1 MLFEQMFERLVMSRN
16 YGASSK
22 SLAHVSTDTDGA
34 PNWFSWRG
42 RRYVVLAILFSWLE
56 AAPWWRTR
64 QTREWQVWRIE
75 ATDQTTQTNSGARD
89 MNTPYSGA
97 RDMNTPYSGARDMNT
112 PYSGVYDIATSDQR
126 WFIRRVMD

>member
-1 MLFEQMFERLVMSRN
+1 MLFEQMFERLDMSRN

-22 SLAHVSTDTDGA
+22 SLAYVSTNADGA

-64 QTREWQVWRIE
+64 QSREWQVWRIE
-75 ATDQTTQTNSGARD
+75 AADQAMQNNSGARD
-89 MNTPYSGA
+89 MDTPYSGA
-97 RDMNTPYSGARDMNT
+97 CDMDT

>member
-22 SLAHVSTDTDGA
+22 SLAYVSTDTDGA

-56 AAPWWRTR
+56 SAPWWRTR

-75 ATDQTTQTNSGARD
+75 AADQAAQNNSTTQN
-89 MNTPYSGA
+89 
-97 RDMNTPYSGARDMNT
+97 
-112 PYSGVYDIATSDQR
+112 SGVYDIATSDQR

>member
-1 MLFEQMFERLVMSRN
+1 MSRN

-22 SLAHVSTDTDGA
+22 SLAYVNTDTDGA

-56 AAPWWRTR
+56 SAPWWRTR

-75 ATDQTTQTNSGARD
+75 AADQAAQKNSGACEE
-89 MNTPYSGA
+89 TPNSGA
-97 RDMNTPYSGARDMNT
+97 CDMDT
-112 PYSGVYDIATSDQR
+112 PYSGVYDLATSDQR

>member
-16 YGASSK
+16 YSASSK

-56 AAPWWRTR
+56 SAPWWRTR

-75 ATDQTTQTNSGARD
+75 AVDQNNSGACD
-89 MNTPYSGA
+89 METSN
-97 RDMNTPYSGARDMNT
+97 
-112 PYSGVYDIATSDQR
+112 SGVYDIANSDQR

>member
-22 SLAHVSTDTDGA
+22 SLAYVSTDTDGA

-64 QTREWQVWRIE
+64 QSREWQVWRIE
-75 ATDQTTQTNSGARD
+75 AADQAMQNNSGARD
-89 MNTPYSGA
+89 MDTP
-97 RDMNTPYSGARDMNT
+97 N
-112 PYSGVYDIATSDQR
+112 SGVYDIATSDQR

>member
-1 MLFEQMFERLVMSRN
+1 MLFEQMFERLDMSRN

-22 SLAHVSTDTDGA
+22 SLAHVNTDTDGA

-75 ATDQTTQTNSGARD
+75 AADQAVQNNSGASGRCMPNSDVSD
-89 MNTPYSGA
+89 MNTP
-97 RDMNTPYSGARDMNT
+97 N
-112 PYSGVYDIATSDQR
+112 SGVYDIANSDQR

>member
-1 MLFEQMFERLVMSRN
+1 MSRN

-22 SLAHVSTDTDGA
+22 SLAYVSTNTDGA

-56 AAPWWRTR
+56 SAPWWRTR

-75 ATDQTTQTNSGARD
+75 ATDQAAQSACD
-89 MNTPYSGA
+89 M
-97 RDMNTPYSGARDMNT
+97 DT
-112 PYSGVYDIATSDQR
+112 PYSGVYDLATSDQR

>member
-1 MLFEQMFERLVMSRN
+1 MFERLVMSRN

-22 SLAHVSTDTDGA
+22 SLVYVNTDTDGA

-56 AAPWWRTR
+56 SAPWWRTR

-75 ATDQTTQTNSGARD
+75 AADQAAQNNLAMQDSSARDMDMPNSGARD
-89 MNTPYSGA
+89 MDTP
-97 RDMNTPYSGARDMNT
+97 N
-112 PYSGVYDIATSDQR
+112 SGVYDLATSDQR